1 MLTISNQPHALCLSD
16 FDYMYSLDCTQL
28 GPVIISSNIDDNDDD
43 DDDDGDDDDTSTSNN
58 NIVIIVVAMR
68 LIKAIL

>member
-16 FDYMYSLDCTQL
+16 FDYMYSLDGTRL
-28 GPVIISSNIDDNDDD
+28 GPVTISYNIDDNDDD
-43 DDDDGDDDDTSTSNN
+43 DGDDNSTSNN
-58 NIVIIVVAMR
+58 NIVIIVVAMK

>member
-16 FDYMYSLDCTQL
+16 FDYMYSLDGTRL
-28 GPVIISSNIDDNDDD
+28 GPVTISYNIDDNDDD
-43 DDDDGDDDDTSTSNN
+43 DDGDDNSTSNN
-58 NIVIIVVAMR
+58 NIVIIVVAMK

>member
-16 FDYMYSLDCTQL
+16 FDYMYSLDGTRL
-28 GPVIISSNIDDNDDD
+28 GPVTISYNIDDNDDD
-43 DDDDGDDDDTSTSNN
+43 DDDDGDDNSTSNN
-58 NIVIIVVAMR
+58 NIVIIVVAMK